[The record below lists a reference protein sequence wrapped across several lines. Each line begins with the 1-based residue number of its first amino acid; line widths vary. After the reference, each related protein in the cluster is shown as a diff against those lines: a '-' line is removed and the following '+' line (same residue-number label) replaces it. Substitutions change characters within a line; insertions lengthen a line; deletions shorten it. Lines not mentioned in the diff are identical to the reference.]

1 MNNEEDTA
9 RIVHDVESGARQL
22 ELEGLDRGRDL
33 LKTGLL
39 MLSSAL
45 LGGVAFAIWNRRQI
59 SNMQQQPLAQPGPSA
74 ADDDAIY

>member
-1 MNNEEDTA
+1 MNNEEDRTINA
-9 RIVHDVESGARQL
+9 NNADTGEQEF
-22 ELEGLDRGRDL
+22 ELEGVGKGREL

-59 SNMQQQPLAQPGPSA
+59 SNMQQQRPAQSGPSP